1 VGTWRRPPRP
11 KAYARVPG
19 ASGTGQRRGPRRAL
33 PVLLVELRDPHKE
46 RAEEP
51 RPRAPLLPGS
61 SEAAASVGA
70 ARAWKA

>member
-1 VGTWRRPPRP
+1 
-11 KAYARVPG
+11 
-19 ASGTGQRRGPRRAL
+19 
-33 PVLLVELRDPHKE
+33 LVELRDPHKE